1 MTDGRHRTRGE
12 LEEAQREESAIARRR
27 IEQADE
33 YVSYYRSRMRSLE
46 EGVYELASRHGATD
60 DPRLRAVFAQVSHE
74 ADENVRAAAAVVSR
88 LDEDYRELQ
97 SRHARELESFPGED

>member
-1 MTDGRHRTRGE
+1 MTQHDHRTRGE
-12 LEEAQREESAIARRR
+12 LEEAQREESATARRR

-46 EGVYELASRHGATD
+46 EGFFELASRFGATD
-60 DPRLRAVFAQVSHE
+60 DPRLRAVYAQVSHD
-74 ADENVRAAAAVVSR
+74 ADENVRAAAAVVAR

-97 SRHARELESFPGED
+97 SRHAREIESFREKN

>member
-1 MTDGRHRTRGE
+1 MNQNDHRTLGE
-12 LEEAQREESAIARRR
+12 LEDAQRDESATARRR

-46 EGVYELASRHGATD
+46 EGFFELASRYGGAD
-60 DPRLRAVFAQVSHE
+60 DPRLRAVFAEISHDV
-74 ADENVRAAAAVVSR
+74 DENVRAAGAVVAR

-97 SRHARELESFPGED
+97 LRHARDVEDFREKG

>member
-1 MTDGRHRTRGE
+1 MTQHRTRGE
-12 LEEAQREESAIARRR
+12 LEETQREESATALRR

-46 EGVYELASRHGATD
+46 EGFFELASRFGATD
-60 DPRLRAVFAQVSHE
+60 DARLRAVYAEVSHE
-74 ADENVRAAAAVVSR
+74 ADENMRAAGAVVAR

-97 SRHARELESFPGED
+97 SRHAREIESLREEG